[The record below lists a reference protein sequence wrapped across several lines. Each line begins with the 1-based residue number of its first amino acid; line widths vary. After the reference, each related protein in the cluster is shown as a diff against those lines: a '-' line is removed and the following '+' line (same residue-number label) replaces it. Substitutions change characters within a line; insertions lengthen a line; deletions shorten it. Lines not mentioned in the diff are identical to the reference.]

1 MIDSGKVH
9 IAVMPPAVL
18 NEDMVKSAA
27 EVLRKNVYDTR
38 VLLSGEIPRIIAHY
52 ENIPATGQVVH
63 SLKELGIDAIA
74 FNDSQLRQP
83 PQFFKAYTLSTGTQD
98 VLFKDRSG
106 REKRMRD
113 NEAFLIITGMIQ
125 TSTET
130 EIVTTRK
137 KLNVATTLLTGGIPI
152 YKKVKEKKTTHST
165 ESDQFMRL
173 YSTRPDD
180 PVVLITRHDMDYSFL
195 GERIDVSTR
204 ANFILTVAVVREAL
218 PNALYNDM
226 LVKPFKITSSADR
239 SLNDSEVQCRLIYE
253 FSLAKNDGRP
263 AAE

>member
-9 IAVMPPAVL
+9 IGVMPPAAL

-27 EVLRKNVYDTR
+27 EVLGKNVYDTR

-52 ENIPATGQVVH
+52 ENMQMAGPVVH
-63 SLKELGIDAIA
+63 SLKELGIEAIA

-83 PQFFKAYTLSTGTQD
+83 PQFFKAYTLSTGTQE

-113 NEAFLIITGMIQ
+113 NEGFLIITGMIQ
-125 TSTET
+125 TSTQTET
-130 EIVTTRK
+130 VTTRK
-137 KLNVATTLLTGGIPI
+137 KLNITTTLLTGGIPI
-152 YKKVKEKKTTHST
+152 YKKVKEKTTTHST
-165 ESDQFMRL
+165 ESDQFLRL
-173 YSTRPDD
+173 YSRRPDD

-195 GERIDVSTR
+195 GEKIDVSTR
-204 ANFILTVAVVREAL
+204 ANFILTVAAIREAF
-218 PNALYNDM
+218 PAALYNDM
-226 LVKPFKITSSADR
+226 LSKPFKITSSPDR
-239 SLNDSEVQCRLIYE
+239 SLSDTEIQCRLIYE